1 MRLVQMLIRTILR
14 KRRHIW
20 PVLYNMARE
29 EVGRSLNFML
39 KVLVADATG
48 EVLVT
53 AVAEE
58 EVATSDEEE
67 EAEEAEEVEEAEEAE
82 VYLGVVAAGER
93 NLILPPF
100 HTLTRSG

>member
-1 MRLVQMLIRTILR
+1 
-14 KRRHIW
+14 
-20 PVLYNMARE
+20 MARE

-48 EVLVT
+48 DVLVT
-53 AVAEE
+53 SVAEE
-58 EVATSDEEE
+58 EVATSEEEE
-67 EAEEAEEVEEAEEAE
+67 EAEEAEEAE

-93 NLILPPF
+93 NLILPPY